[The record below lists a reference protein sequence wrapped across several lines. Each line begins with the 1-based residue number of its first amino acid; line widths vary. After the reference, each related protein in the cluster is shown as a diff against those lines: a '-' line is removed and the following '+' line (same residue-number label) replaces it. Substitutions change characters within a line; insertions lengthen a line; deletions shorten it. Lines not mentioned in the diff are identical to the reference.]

1 MRLREVQHRV
11 EQASHG
17 KPTGHKTPEVLG
29 HTAQEQPP
37 SEFWKTTLKMVILAA
52 VKELFGEELAEIER
66 AREDRD
72 RALKADESARR
83 EISLIQNRLAVC
95 KSSLACLSHETSQV
109 SHESDEGT
117 FIGNLREERERLW
130 AEQGKLRMRL
140 IEAKAHAAKV
150 ETNVRQEAD
159 KFARR
164 ARQAYAQ
171 ANTKRNEVHICLE
184 QIFKEVDD
192 QFGEAWSAALAFRD
206 EVQVKPL

>member
-1 MRLREVQHRV
+1 MSLEEVQHHG

-17 KPTGHKTPEVLG
+17 ETTGHETPELLG
-29 HTAQEQPP
+29 LTAQEQPP
-37 SEFWKTTLKMVILAA
+37 SEFWQTTLRMVILTA

-83 EISLIQNRLAVC
+83 EIGLIQNSLAVC

-109 SHESDEGT
+109 PHESDEGT
-117 FIGNLREERERLW
+117 IIGNLREERERLW
-130 AEQGKLRMRL
+130 AEQGKLRIRL

-159 KFARR
+159 RFARR

-171 ANTKRNEVHICLE
+171 AKTKRNEVHICLE

-192 QFGEAWSAALAFRD
+192 QFGEAWSAALAFRE